1 MFYQVTRAFSGR
13 RQTMSESFAQGYFG
27 IWDPGCTLGQRALQV
42 GKERG
47 RDLFTL
53 SVNAY

>member
-1 MFYQVTRAFSGR
+1 
-13 RQTMSESFAQGYFG
+13 MSESFAQGYFG
-27 IWDPGCTLGQRALQV
+27 IWDLGCTLGQRALQV